1 MVATTKRIMKG
12 ALLAAILLGAAA
24 TLHASG
30 SSPPPRTP
38 PTGSNE
44 TGNTAQAD
52 DAYAKG
58 MDLAKSEQYKEARQI
73 FEDLAAKQPKNPDV
87 LNMLAYTQRKTGDLD
102 QALDNYHA
110 ALKLKPK
117 FPQAREYLGEAY
129 LQAAMREAQTLKGYG
144 STDELHKL
152 AAAFQEAAS
161 KLEANAKGD
170 AKSGW

>member
-1 MVATTKRIMKG
+1 M
-12 ALLAAILLGAAA
+12 
-24 TLHASG
+24 
-30 SSPPPRTP
+30 
-38 PTGSNE
+38 E
-44 TGNTAQAD
+44 
-52 DAYAKG
+52 
-58 MDLAKSEQYKEARQI
+58 LAKSEQYKEARQI

-87 LNMLAYTQRKTGDLD
+87 INMLAYTQRKTGDLD

-129 LQAAMREAQTLKGYG
+129 LQAAMREAETLKGYG

>member
-1 MVATTKRIMKG
+1 MVAITKRKMKG
-12 ALLAAILLGAAA
+12 ALLAAIVLGAAA

-30 SSPPPRTP
+30 TPSTPRTP
-38 PTGSNE
+38 PAGQND
-44 TGNTAQAD
+44 TGNTAQSD

-58 MDLAKSEQYKEARQI
+58 MDLAKSEQYKEARQV
-73 FEDLAAKQPKNPDV
+73 FEELAAKQPKNPDV
-87 LNMLAYTQRKTGDLD
+87 LNMLAFTQRKTGDLD

-110 ALKLKPK
+110 ALKIKPK

-129 LQAAMREAQTLKGYG
+129 LQAAMREAETLKGYG
-144 STDELHKL
+144 SNEELHKL